1 MNMIVIIG
9 ALELGGI
16 FAIMSLG
23 LYLSYKIL
31 NLPDLT
37 VDGSFTL
44 GCAVSAV
51 LTLSGHPYLALCAA
65 FIAGML
71 AGLVTG
77 LLTTKLK
84 IASLLAGILT
94 MTGLYSINLKIMNDS
109 PNLSL
114 FGSTTIFTPLTNFEP
129 YSQFLLIIMFV
140 AVIFGV
146 LYYFLKTQLGLA
158 LRACGDNEDMVKAS
172 SINADLMKILGLS
185 LSNGLVA
192 LSGAIYTQHQSF
204 ADSQSG
210 TGMMVIG
217 LASIIIGMAFIKKD
231 QIHYQLL
238 AVTIG
243 AFIYRGILTL
253 ALQMGIPST
262 DLKLLSALLVVLA
275 LILTKLKV
283 RRKKVC

>member
-51 LTLSGHPYLALCAA
+51 LTLSGHPYLTLCAA

-84 IASLLAGILT
+84 IAS
-94 MTGLYSINLKIMNDS
+94 
-109 PNLSL
+109 
-114 FGSTTIFTPLTNFEP
+114 
-129 YSQFLLIIMFV
+129 
-140 AVIFGV
+140 
-146 LYYFLKTQLGLA
+146 
-158 LRACGDNEDMVKAS
+158 
-172 SINADLMKILGLS
+172 
-185 LSNGLVA
+185 
-192 LSGAIYTQHQSF
+192 
-204 ADSQSG
+204 
-210 TGMMVIG
+210 
-217 LASIIIGMAFIKKD
+217 
-231 QIHYQLL
+231 
-238 AVTIG
+238 
-243 AFIYRGILTL
+243 
-253 ALQMGIPST
+253 
-262 DLKLLSALLVVLA
+262 
-275 LILTKLKV
+275 
-283 RRKKVC
+283 

>member
-65 FIAGML
+65 FIEGML

-109 PNLSL
+109 PNILCLIVQQCLHPYLLLESMAFFCSLQLSL
-114 FGSTTIFTPLTNFEP
+114 
-129 YSQFLLIIMFV
+129 LL
-140 AVIFGV
+140 
-146 LYYFLKTQLGLA
+146 
-158 LRACGDNEDMVKAS
+158 
-172 SINADLMKILGLS
+172 
-185 LSNGLVA
+185 
-192 LSGAIYTQHQSF
+192 
-204 ADSQSG
+204 
-210 TGMMVIG
+210 
-217 LASIIIGMAFIKKD
+217 
-231 QIHYQLL
+231 
-238 AVTIG
+238 
-243 AFIYRGILTL
+243 
-253 ALQMGIPST
+253 
-262 DLKLLSALLVVLA
+262 
-275 LILTKLKV
+275 
-283 RRKKVC
+283 